1 MRCQWL
7 LISVAMLPT
16 GCWTTGSG
24 PTPASA
30 IFEGTRAIDA
40 ATVNNPVRVATRQA
54 SEPVLASQSDRQP
67 ENSTPESVSEKSLV
81 TQQASKSQP
90 AILPESAGVAA
101 LESKPSQ
108 TWQQTET
115 TWDNNDPIA
124 SRGLD
129 SKPVESMWTQAIAS
143 RPLSAPARSTP
154 RYNVQQGKPTLH
166 AKSTDFRFPTHRPAP
181 AAVVADAVTPSV
193 IQLLQFESSEYD
205 SEEPFMPSEQ
215 ELIGS
220 VDTVATTE
228 LPKSTEDAA
237 SMAPAEDASGGGHE
251 VAPIT
256 PVATSELPKETKPDE
271 PERPQSQ
278 IVTGE
283 SVGQPSVKAV
293 TPAVTFRGAIR
304 SASGE
309 MVAQLYSSHHG
320 ALTVRVGDAI
330 PVMEDDNE
338 KPFVV
343 QTISSGFV
351 LLVCKSSGRTLFA
364 K

>member
-1 MRCQWL
+1 MRFQWFL
-7 LISVAMLPT
+7 SSVAMLPA

-24 PTPASA
+24 SPPASA
-30 IFEGTRAIDA
+30 IFEGTRAVDV

-54 SEPVLASQSDRQP
+54 SEPVLASQSDQQP
-67 ENSTPESVSEKSLV
+67 ENSAPESVPEKSLV

-90 AILPESAGVAA
+90 ATLPESAGVAA
-101 LESKPSQ
+101 FESKPSQ
-108 TWQQTET
+108 AWQQTET
-115 TWDNNDPIA
+115 TWDDNDAIA

-129 SKPVESMWTQAIAS
+129 SKPVESMWIQAIAS
-143 RPLSAPARSTP
+143 RPFSAPTRSTP
-154 RYNVQQGKPTLH
+154 RYNAQQGKPTLH

-193 IQLLQFESSEYD
+193 IRLLQFESSEYD
-205 SEEPFMPSEQ
+205 SEEPFLPSEQ

-228 LPKSTEDAA
+228 LPNSTEDAA
-237 SMAPAEDASGGGHE
+237 SMAPAEHASGGGHE
-251 VAPIT
+251 IAPIT
-256 PVATSELPKETKPDE
+256 PVATSEVPKEIKSDE
-271 PERPQSQ
+271 PRRPQSQ
-278 IVTGE
+278 IVSGE
-283 SVGQPSVKAV
+283 SVGQPRVKAV
-293 TPAVTFRGAIR
+293 NPAVTFRGAIR